1 MLTHFKGDL
10 TTNSKKR
17 KNTDMYRVCY
27 ISDKNFKRLKI
38 DKTYKVLKIK
48 VSMPSTYFTMT
59 HFMILSWQK
68 RFTPFLNRH

>member
-1 MLTHFKGDL
+1 
-10 TTNSKKR
+10 
-17 KNTDMYRVCY
+17 MYRVCY